1 MPAPANYEKVQLTP
15 LPTGEWRIAS
25 AWGNGKGNGHYP
37 HFKLDKDSGPHII
50 NFEIVGG
57 QPNVTFKDLPIAVK
71 AGSKP
76 QPGNS
81 NPQIAWAPG
90 ATPTK
95 TVGGG
100 HEHQP
105 GDRRQSRLNYVL
117 YVNNFK
123 DPRSDHRQ
131 WRHHQ
136 AAAPATTPT
145 APGSRPHG
153 WDPVRHLLRGD

>member
-1 MPAPANYEKVQLTP
+1 M
-15 LPTGEWRIAS
+15 PTGEWQITS

-57 QPNVTFKDLPIAVK
+57 QPNVTLKDLPIAVK

-76 QPGNS
+76 QPGDS

-90 ATPTK
+90 ATPT
-95 TVGGG
+95 TLWVVDMNTNPATDGNLA
-100 HEHQP
+100 
-105 GDRRQSRLNYVL
+105 LNYVL

-123 DPRSDHRQ
+123 DLDPIIDNGGTTRPPPPPPPPPP
-131 WRHHQ
+131 Q
-136 AAAPATTPT
+136 AAGHTVGTSPPLTSGGSTGPALSS
-145 APGSRPHG
+145 G
-153 WDPVRHLLRGD
+153 